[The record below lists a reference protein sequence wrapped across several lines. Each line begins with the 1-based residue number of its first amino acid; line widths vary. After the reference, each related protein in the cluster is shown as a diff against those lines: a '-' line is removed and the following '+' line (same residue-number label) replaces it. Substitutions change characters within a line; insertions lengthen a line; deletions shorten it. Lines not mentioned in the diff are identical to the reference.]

1 MAALAIAGLVVFL
14 LTRDGDDVDSS
25 IPPATEEPDGL
36 GDDAGFDALAED
48 CFDGDMQACD
58 DLYNRAEDDSAYR
71 RYGDTCAGRQPEG
84 TRQFCTATFPD
95 RLIAGGMRAPIRKD
109 RRRARRARRAP
120 VPAGSA
126 EHGPVGSNPAWAS
139 SIASSA
145 PARAR
150 S

>member
-1 MAALAIAGLVVFL
+1 MSQDGWPPPTARPASPPVAAPPTAVYTTPPPAAQEPGNKPRALIIAAIVAALAIAGLVVFL

-25 IPPATEEPDGL
+25 IPPATEEPDQL

-84 TRQFCTATFPD
+84 TRQFCTVTFPED
-95 RLIAGGMRAPIRKD
+95 
-109 RRRARRARRAP
+109 
-120 VPAGSA
+120 
-126 EHGPVGSNPAWAS
+126 
-139 SIASSA
+139 
-145 PARAR
+145 
-150 S
+150 

>member
-1 MAALAIAGLVVFL
+1 MFL

-84 TRQFCTATFPD
+84 TRQFCTVDVP
-95 RLIAGGMRAPIRKD
+95 RGLILG
-109 RRRARRARRAP
+109 RRRARSEGGDDLGRDGGC
-120 VPAGSA
+120 AGRL
-126 EHGPVGSNPAWAS
+126 GLDMDPVGSNPAWAS

-145 PARAR
+145 PVRAR